1 MYKIYFGDNILFL
14 TNNYKENY
22 ENNFGMFYHY
32 YPGMNFELV
41 IKLFEKNK
49 SLKKLFVFNDNLEE
63 MYNEFKA
70 NFKFIEAA
78 GGLVYN
84 KKEQILFIKR
94 RGKWD
99 LPKGKVEP
107 NEECHNAALR
117 EVSEECGIT
126 DMKISCILISTYH
139 TYFIDDKRVLK
150 KTFWYKMEYQGNEEL
165 KPQTEEEITFAKW
178 FNKSELKTI
187 TENTYPS
194 IIDILKDSNLI
205 S

>member
-14 TNNYKENY
+14 TNNYKKNY
-22 ENNFGMFYHY
+22 ENNFGLFYQFY
-32 YPGMNFELV
+32 SNITFELV

-49 SLKKLFVFNDNLEE
+49 SLKKLFIFNDNLTE
-63 MYNEFKA
+63 MFENFKN

-78 GGLVYN
+78 GGLVFN
-84 KKEQILFIKR
+84 KKGQILFIKR

-107 NEECHNAALR
+107 NEECHNAAVR
-117 EVSEECGIT
+117 ETSEECGIT
-126 DMKISCILISTYH
+126 GLSILSILSSTYH

-150 KTFWYKMEYQGNEEL
+150 KIFWYKMEYKGNEKL
-165 KPQTEEEITFAKW
+165 KPQIEEGITFAKW
-178 FNKSELKTI
+178 FNKSELRTI

-194 IIDILKDSNLI
+194 IIDILKDTNLI